1 MRRRTIKEGGE
12 EGEEE
17 EEEEEEEI
25 FRCPM
30 FFFLNSCGFR
40 VG

>member
-12 EGEEE
+12 EGEE